1 MDTDFMN
8 TALLENKLNPK
19 CWWKE
24 PVRNSVTDPVCLNE
38 LKALIDRLEAGEA
51 LTKDEWVRLIDG
63 RSPELAAYLFPKARA
78 IRERVYGTDV
88 YVRGLIEYSN
98 YCKNN
103 CLYCGIR
110 AGNQNASRYRLST
123 GDILSCC
130 QSGYSLGFRTFV
142 LQGGED
148 PFMTEDK
155 ITELVSMIRREF
167 PDCAITLSLGEME
180 YESYKQFFDAGVDR
194 YLLRHE
200 TANAEHYQ
208 KLHPTEM
215 SFEHRMNCL
224 RTLKEIGYQT
234 GCGFMVGS
242 PYQTS
247 ECLAGDMIFIRDLK
261 PEMVGIGPFIPQ
273 HDTPFGD
280 QTAGTMEL
288 TLFMMGLLRL
298 QDPNVLL
305 PATTALGTIHPFGR
319 ELGILAGGNV
329 VMPNLSPVQV
339 RAKYLLYDNK
349 ICTGD
354 EAAECVNCMK
364 RRMESVGY
372 HVVVDR
378 GDHKG

>member
-24 PVRNSVTDPVCLNE
+24 SVRNGVTDPVCLNE

-180 YESYKQFFDAGVDR
+180 YESYKQFFDAGADR